1 MVSAMS
7 FGRFGREENCLVIVT
22 IGGSLIIKM
31 LKRTAQ
37 FDRLEDATS
46 STTQRQV
53 CIHFQIKNKLTLFSA
68 L

>member
-1 MVSAMS
+1 MSDVVSAMS

-53 CIHFQIKNKLTLFSA
+53 RMHFQIKNKLT
-68 L
+68 